1 MYNFGFL
8 FRTVSDEVIR
18 VYSNYKLA
26 FSGKDPLKIPS
37 GMPLVV
43 KHTNILLDGDY
54 EMGITNILSILRYE
68 SLAPVNSLH
77 IVHPYISILGLFN
90 NPIILMKDMGE
101 PLSYL
106 MEKQHFRQRWSH
118 SAVLRRAFL
127 IQIGFSALNLVD
139 KLLLCHNDIRPPNIA
154 VSGESFS
161 LIDFDLSRLNVREG
175 AVSAFVPL
183 LPGMPDFPG
192 KSMCFS
198 VAQIILSVFMLSSP
212 TAFSLSDVT
221 RAVSVWQV
229 SRDKSSDVD
238 CEFEAWVQGRGGVL
252 LEFVEDVRGSA
263 AWPPELWADSKGFCT
278 AVLECLL
285 E

>member
-1 MYNFGFL
+1 
-8 FRTVSDEVIR
+8 
-18 VYSNYKLA
+18 
-26 FSGKDPLKIPS
+26 
-37 GMPLVV
+37 MPLVV

-68 SLAPVNSLH
+68 SQGYNFLGEFVFFLGWAIIALKALFEGKQPRKLAPVNSLH

-229 SRDKSSDVD
+229 SRDKSSNVD